1 MIKTYM
7 PNNVID
13 SLYLYGIIDG
23 KIYDT
28 GNSTRLGHVEHA
40 IFDSEFDPIYGVGTY
55 FEELYRD
62 ETEFFLAEF
71 KKIRYGENGWD
82 FYRNITPLSEEKAK
96 SWIKDNLDIYDYIS
110 LFGKNIKQVD
120 GCIVGIVDYY
130 NRNDISKDLVYIEL
144 DDATNVTKNK
154 DANRIL
160 SDMGINIDRFPL
172 DFEKGDK
179 LLLFINILD
188 KTVLAEKQSMK
199 FIDTSECWN
208 LTGKLGKKIYYSEKT
223 IDMILSFVKN
233 NIDDN
238 LPEMHISR

>member
-1 MIKTYM
+1 M
-7 PNNVID
+7 
-13 SLYLYGIIDG
+13 
-23 KIYDT
+23 
-28 GNSTRLGHVEHA
+28 
-40 IFDSEFDPIYGVGTY
+40 
-55 FEELYRD
+55 
-62 ETEFFLAEF
+62 
-71 KKIRYGENGWD
+71 
-82 FYRNITPLSEEKAK
+82 
-96 SWIKDNLDIYDYIS
+96 DIYDYIS

-120 GCIVGIVDYY
+120 GCIVGITDYY

-238 LPEMHISR
+238 LPETHISR